1 MKTNQRLLQEVR
13 RSGLLFGL
21 TVFLGAMAGGMVIL
35 QAQKLS
41 SLVNSVFLGHLPL
54 AAVKPL
60 FVSLLLIVL
69 LRGVFTFLNGSTA
82 AALSASIKK
91 QMRSLLLQ
99 KINRLGP
106 AFTTGES
113 TGELTTSALQGIE
126 ALDAYFSQYLPQ
138 ILLSALL
145 PLLILAVVFPLDT
158 LTGVVFL
165 VTAPLI
171 PFFMALVGRA
181 SENETRRQYLALSR
195 LGSYFLDTLQGLATL
210 KTLGQSR
217 KRVTQIADV
226 SEKYRQAT
234 LNVLRITFLSA
245 LTLELLA
252 TISTAVVAVEIGL
265 RLLYGRIEFQQAFFI
280 LLLAPEFYQPLRM
293 LGARFHAGMNGVA
306 AAERIYAVLDRP
318 EPLFVTVSDGTP
330 VLEKPVTSFDLAFHK
345 VSFSYP
351 DRDRDALKE
360 VSLTLASGRSY
371 GLIGRS
377 GAGKSTLMQLLLRF
391 LVPAQGQITLN
402 GVDIA
407 SIPLEEWR
415 SQVSW
420 VPQKPALLN
429 ASILENIRIAKPD
442 ATMDEIRLASS
453 MARLDDFVMS
463 LPEGYETV
471 IYEQGGRVSS
481 GEAQRIALA
490 RAFLKNAP
498 LILMDEPTAHLDIDL
513 EAELKEAVAQLMH
526 DRMSLIIAHRL
537 STIKNVDA
545 LFLLEQGELI
555 AQGTHEDL
563 LGSSSL
569 YQQMVRQAKG
579 ER

>member
-21 TVFLGAMAGGMVIL
+21 TVLLGVVTGAMVLL

-41 SLVNSVFLGHLPL
+41 TLINSVFLEHQPL
-54 AAVKPL
+54 AAVIPL
-60 FVSLLLIVL
+60 FASLLLIVL
-69 LRGVFTFLNGSTA
+69 LRGIFTFLNGSTA

-126 ALDAYFSQYLPQ
+126 AMDAYFSQYLPQ

-181 SENETRRQYLALSR
+181 SEIETRRQYLALSR
-195 LGSYFLDTLQGLATL
+195 LGSYFLDTLQGLTTL

-217 KRVTQIADV
+217 RRVTQIVDV
-226 SEKYRQAT
+226 SEKHRQAT

-306 AAERIYAVLDRP
+306 AAERIYAVMDRP
-318 EPLFVTVSDGTP
+318 EPLSMTVSEVTP
-330 VLEKPVTSFDLAFHK
+330 IRESLLTSFDLTFQN

-360 VSLTLASGRSY
+360 VSLTLASSRSY

-402 GVDIA
+402 GVDIS
-407 SIPLEEWR
+407 SISLEEWR
-415 SQVSW
+415 SWVSW

-429 ASILENIRIAKPD
+429 ASIL
-442 ATMDEIRLASS
+442 
-453 MARLDDFVMS
+453 
-463 LPEGYETV
+463 
-471 IYEQGGRVSS
+471 
-481 GEAQRIALA
+481 
-490 RAFLKNAP
+490 
-498 LILMDEPTAHLDIDL
+498 
-513 EAELKEAVAQLMH
+513 
-526 DRMSLIIAHRL
+526 
-537 STIKNVDA
+537 
-545 LFLLEQGELI
+545 
-555 AQGTHEDL
+555 
-563 LGSSSL
+563 
-569 YQQMVRQAKG
+569 
-579 ER
+579 

>member
-1 MKTNQRLLQEVR
+1 
-13 RSGLLFGL
+13 
-21 TVFLGAMAGGMVIL
+21 
-35 QAQKLS
+35 
-41 SLVNSVFLGHLPL
+41 
-54 AAVKPL
+54 
-60 FVSLLLIVL
+60 
-69 LRGVFTFLNGSTA
+69 
-82 AALSASIKK
+82 
-91 QMRSLLLQ
+91 
-99 KINRLGP
+99 
-106 AFTTGES
+106 
-113 TGELTTSALQGIE
+113 
-126 ALDAYFSQYLPQ
+126 
-138 ILLSALL
+138 
-145 PLLILAVVFPLDT
+145 
-158 LTGVVFL
+158 
-165 VTAPLI
+165 
-171 PFFMALVGRA
+171 
-181 SENETRRQYLALSR
+181 
-195 LGSYFLDTLQGLATL
+195 
-210 KTLGQSR
+210 
-217 KRVTQIADV
+217 VTQIADV

-318 EPLFVTVSDGTP
+318 EPLSVTISKGAP

-407 SIPLEEWR
+407 SIPLKEWR
-415 SQVSW
+415 SRVSW

-453 MARLDDFVMS
+453 MARLDGFVMS
-463 LPEGYETV
+463 MPEGYETV

-513 EAELKEAVAQLMH
+513 EAELKEAVAQLMQ

-555 AQGTHEDL
+555 AQGTHEEL